1 MFSKIVS
8 VCCKKDLKTWK
19 ISSRNIVR
27 FIESSEYFVIV
38 PDLEVDDFKQASPEI
53 YQVLP
58 ESNVIGTYDLN
69 YFKSIIPEVF
79 SARAGWYLQQFIKIE
94 FLRKLNNEN
103 CLIWD
108 ADTVPLKKINFI
120 DLNGNFLFFKG
131 IDKPKFHQPY
141 FDLIKELLGMD
152 RLHEES
158 FISQCFPV
166 NSIWVQEFCAEI
178 QERNNTNFWID
189 AVMSKINHSKGIS
202 GFSEYESLGVFISNK
217 YNHKFSFKYQGY
229 FTRNGT
235 ALIGSPENLDKFEW
249 FDLRYHYDFV
259 GFEEYEKIKIK
270 GINLGCGNDRK
281 IETFKGNRF
290 LNVDLENYEAVDMIM
305 DVEKK
310 WPFPDLYFEHIAAN
324 NIIEHVNNVLS
335 IFTEINRCL
344 EVGGI
349 IDIEVPFIGSY
360 NHGTDITHK
369 RGLTF
374 ASFNFLF
381 SDSRN
386 YLFREKEL
394 YRYNYRLVHFF
405 RENIQADKLIREYFN
420 EIPPRGT
427 YIEWIDKVSR
437 HEIPGTFG
445 FTFQKLS

>member
-1 MFSKIVS
+1 MISKVVS
-8 VCCKKDLKTWK
+8 VCCKKDIKTWR
-19 ISSRNIVR
+19 ISSKNIIK
-27 FIESSEYFVIV
+27 FIESSDYYVIV

-53 YQVLP
+53 YKILP
-58 ESNVIGTYDLN
+58 ESIVVGKYDLN
-69 YFKSIIPEVF
+69 YFKSMIPEVF
-79 SARAGWYLQQFIKIE
+79 IARAGWYLQQFIKIE
-94 FLRKLNNEN
+94 FIRNLNHEN

-108 ADTVPLKKINFI
+108 ADTIPLKKINFI
-120 DLNGNFLFFKG
+120 DSNNNFSFYKG
-131 IDKPKFHQPY
+131 VDQPKFHQPY

-152 RLHEES
+152 RVHEES

-166 NSIWVQEFCAEI
+166 NSCWVEEFCAEI
-178 QERNNTNFWID
+178 QEKNNTNFWID
-189 AVMSKINHSKGIS
+189 AVMRKINHSRGIS

-217 YNHKFSFKYQGY
+217 YNDKFSFKNDGY

-235 ALIGSPENLDKFEW
+235 ALVGSPENLDLPDW
-249 FDLRYHYDFV
+249 IDLQNHYDFI
-259 GFEEYEKIKIK
+259 GFEEYEKTKIK

-310 WPFPDLYFEHIAAN
+310 WPFPDQNFEHIMAN
-324 NIIEHVNNVLS
+324 NIIEHVNDVLS
-335 IFTEINRCL
+335 IFAEINRCL
-344 EVGGI
+344 EVGGVI
-349 IDIEVPFIGSY
+349 NIEVPFVGSY
-360 NHGTDITHK
+360 NHGTDVTHK

-374 ASFNFLF
+374 QSFNFLF
-381 SDSRN
+381 SDLRN

-394 YRYNYRLVHFF
+394 YRFNYRLVHFF
-405 RENIQADKLIREYFN
+405 RENIQDGKLIREYFN
-420 EIPPRGT
+420 DIPVRGT
-427 YIEWIDKVSR
+427 YIEWIERTNR